1 MSRAVRRR
9 QKRRSDAVNRAIDEA
24 IEKLYVATGL
34 NTNGKRGGRLKK
46 RGRER
51 DADVLVA
58 IGNPTFGNVRGRAAA
73 APKALVT
80 TLAKRYRMSTLS
92 ERNTSKLCD
101 ECGSEL
107 VKTRGHSVR
116 YWRLPVRWWRHDRR
130 SRRQASAREGAE
142 LGHHRIA
149 LDSHHSAHV
158 ADNRHSAE
166 GVVRR

>member
-58 IGNPTFGNVRGRAAA
+58 IGIRR
-73 APKALVT
+73 LVT
-80 TLAKRYRMSTLS
+80 CEVEHRQPRRRWS
-92 ERNTSKLCD
+92 R
-101 ECGSEL
+101 
-107 VKTRGHSVR
+107 R
-116 YWRLPVRWWRHDRR
+116 WRSDIGR
-130 SRRQASAREGAE
+130 SR
-142 LGHHRIA
+142 
-149 LDSHHSAHV
+149 
-158 ADNRHSAE
+158 
-166 GVVRR
+166 

>member
-46 RGRER
+46 RRRER

-58 IGNPTFGNVRGRAAA
+58 IGNPTFGNVRGRAPA

-80 TLAKRYRMSTLS
+80 TLAKRYRTFTLS

-107 VKTRGHSVR
+107 VKDAWPQHPILA
-116 YWRLPVRWWRHDRR
+116 LPVRRRRHDRR

-142 LGHHRIA
+142 
-149 LDSHHSAHV
+149 
-158 ADNRHSAE
+158 
-166 GVVRR
+166 

>member
-58 IGNPTFGNVRGRAAA
+58 IGNPTFGNVRGRAPA

-80 TLAKRYRMSTLS
+80 TLAKRYRTFTLS
-92 ERNTSKLCD
+92 ERNTSKCAT
-101 ECGSEL
+101 SAAA
-107 VKTRGHSVR
+107 SS
-116 YWRLPVRWWRHDRR
+116 
-130 SRRQASAREGAE
+130 SRRVAKASDIGVARAQAAA
-142 LGHHRIA
+142 
-149 LDSHHSAHV
+149 
-158 ADNRHSAE
+158 
-166 GVVRR
+166 